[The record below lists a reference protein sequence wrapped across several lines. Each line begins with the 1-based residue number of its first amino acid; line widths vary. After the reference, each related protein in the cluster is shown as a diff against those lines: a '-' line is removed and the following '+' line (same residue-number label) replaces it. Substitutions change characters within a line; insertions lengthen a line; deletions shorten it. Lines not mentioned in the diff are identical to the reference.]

1 MLLLE
6 GPDLGHSIILLQS
19 GIRKKK
25 KKAQHPAG
33 IKPANSWDFA
43 SKACALPLCYNICQK
58 TLVTFIAVSDS
69 VEVDVVGVAVE
80 VHEAEPRLECVDG
93 HDEEDPDDPALLGP
107 VGVAAKILIDLES
120 RISWGLSK
128 P

>member
-1 MLLLE
+1 MHLLE
-6 GPDLGHSIILLQS
+6 GPDLGHSTDIIT
-19 GIRKKK
+19 KWHTKEEE

-33 IKPANSWDFA
+33 IKPATSRDFA
-43 SKACALPLCYNICQK
+43 SKACALPLCHNLCLK
-58 TLVTFIAVSDS
+58 TQVTFIAVSDC

-120 RISWGLSK
+120 RIS
-128 P
+128 